1 MNDFQEAKVVLR
13 KQHAQHREVELP
25 ELVPGVAGVLILDF
39 EDETMSRGCVNE
51 QRVRLAP
58 AFASV
63 VFELNPRPIPVH
75 ELVSPERE
83 EREVFL
89 RLSLISQT
97 DSESSAA
104 LPPSYKLWFLRE
116 ELRAPHPHSGEE
128 VFRGRAGIRGVL
140 P

>member
-1 MNDFQEAKVVLR
+1 MNDFQEPKAVLR

-25 ELVPGVAGVLILDF
+25 ELVPRIAGVLVLDF
-39 EDETMSRGCVNE
+39 EDETMPRGCVNK

-75 ELVSPERE
+75 EFVSPERE

-89 RLSLISQT
+89 RLSLISQP
-97 DSESSAA
+97 DSESSAT
-104 LPPSYKLWFLRE
+104 LPPSYKLWFLR
-116 ELRAPHPHSGEE
+116 
-128 VFRGRAGIRGVL
+128 
-140 P
+140 